1 MKHAA
6 IRVADCGE
14 LARRCVAV
22 GALMA
27 LAACQPIVRNHG
39 YAPTDAQL
47 EEILVGIDTRA
58 TVEDVVGPP
67 SASGVLTDSAYFY
80 VASRREQLGWL
91 APRVVDR
98 QVVAISF
105 APDGVVSN
113 VERFTL
119 EDGRVVPLARR
130 VTESSIRDT
139 TFLRQLLGNIGRFD
153 AEQILE

>member
-1 MKHAA
+1 M
-6 IRVADCGE
+6 
-14 LARRCVAV
+14 
-22 GALMA
+22 
-27 LAACQPIVRNHG
+27 
-39 YAPTDAQL
+39 
-47 EEILVGIDTRA
+47 
-58 TVEDVVGPP
+58 
-67 SASGVLTDSAYFY
+67 LTDSAYFY

-105 APDGVVSN
+105 SPDGVVSN

-130 VTESSIRDT
+130 VTESSVRDT

-153 AEQILE
+153 AEQIVD